1 MLLTGVLGARVGAP
15 GAAERV
21 PGAPGT
27 RRQMP
32 RDQTSDDSED
42 QGSEGWVLSYEQV
55 HGGLERTWRA
65 TRGRLARA
73 WRMGQVLGQPVY
85 QRAPES
91 RTGSAWLGLLYRQSV
106 WSQFV
111 CFDIFDAFRGVKN
124 GWHSDTPCPRMLP
137 IQVWGLP
144 LAGQPVRRYWCG
156 VEGGTVLSVRFII
169 AVRKYPSSHF
179 KNKTNYFH
187 KDERK

>member
-1 MLLTGVLGARVGAP
+1 
-15 GAAERV
+15 
-21 PGAPGT
+21 
-27 RRQMP
+27 MP
-32 RDQTSDDSED
+32 RDQMSEDRED
-42 QGSEGWVLSYEQV
+42 QGSEGWVLPHEPV
-55 HGGLERTWRA
+55 HGGLKRA
-65 TRGRLARA
+65 GRAIRGRLARA
-73 WRMGQVLGQPVY
+73 WRRGQGLSQPVY

-91 RTGSAWLGLLYRQSV
+91 LTGSAWLGLLYCQSV

-124 GWHSDTPCPRMLP
+124 GWHGHTPCPRMLP

-169 AVRKYPSSHF
+169 AVRKYASSQF

-187 KDERK
+187 RDKKKE